1 MKTFLTF
8 LAVIIFFIIII
19 IGIMLFI
26 KVTSTKVSTAIKKK
40 LFKKP
45 PPPINNKIIK
55 LTDKEISQ
63 NTIDLFNYKHSK
75 FLKNL
80 ENSIEFCIDNHKF
93 LLADNI
99 SKYKI
104 LYIDLYKLKLKIE
117 KNSNEDFLLKSIQLD
132 NLNNI
137 IQKMN

>member
-1 MKTFLTF
+1 
-8 LAVIIFFIIII
+8 
-19 IGIMLFI
+19 MLFI

-40 LFKKP
+40 IFKKP

-117 KNSNEDFLLKSIQLD
+117 KNSNEKPINYNTNEDFLLKSIQLD